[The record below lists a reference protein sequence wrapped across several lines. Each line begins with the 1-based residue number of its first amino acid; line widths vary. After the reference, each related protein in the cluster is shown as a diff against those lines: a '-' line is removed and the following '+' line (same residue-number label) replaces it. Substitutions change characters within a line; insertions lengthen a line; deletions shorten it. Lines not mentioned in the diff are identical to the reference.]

1 MLQLKNNTPFSADIA
16 IFPNEDG
23 IDCLYI
29 LAKATF
35 KIGKQWT
42 LTEEQPE
49 PVLADEYWGEPEK
62 SSLKEVSDYH
72 LGKSNTDILMTG
84 SAFAP
89 NSSLVS
95 ELDVNLRVGQCKKTV
110 RVFGDRQ
117 WNNGLISKATPFQ
130 SMPLVFE
137 RAYGGQH
144 SKDDVVYCEES
155 NPVGIGF
162 CGKRTINELNGL
174 HLPNLED
181 PNYLISTFQDQPHP
195 ACFSASSA
203 NWQPRVK
210 FAGTYDEQWQKT
222 CAPYLP
228 KDFDKRFFNT
238 AASELIYQGFLT
250 GGEQVEITNMHPEG
264 ALKFALPFVKL
275 KSDVLIDHNINMVAL
290 NLETLLLQPNDLTL
304 SMVWKGSLLCDKK
317 VQKINQV
324 TLNLSR

>member
-16 IFPNEDG
+16 TLPNEEG
-23 IDCLYI
+23 IDSLYI

-35 KIGKQWT
+35 KIGEQWT

-49 PVLADEYWGEPEK
+49 PVLADEYWGEPEY
-62 SSLKEVSDYH
+62 SSLKKISDYH

-84 SAFAP
+84 SAFSL
-89 NSSLVS
+89 NSSFVS
-95 ELDVNLRVGQCKKTV
+95 ELDVHLRVGQCTKTV

-130 SMPLVFE
+130 SMPMVFE

-144 SKDDVVYCEES
+144 TKNDVIYCEES
-155 NPVGIGF
+155 NPVGVGF
-162 CGKRTINELNGL
+162 CGKRNINEFNGL

-181 PNYLISTFQDQPHP
+181 PQQLISTFKDRPTP
-195 ACFSASSA
+195 ACFSPISA
-203 NWQPRVK
+203 HWQPRVS

-228 KDFDKRFFNT
+228 KNFDKRFFNS
-238 AASELIYQGFLT
+238 AASELIYPGFLT
-250 GGEQVEITNMHPEG
+250 GGEQVEITNMHPKG
-264 ALKFALPFVKL
+264 SLKFSLPFVKL
-275 KSDVLIDHNINMVAL
+275 KSDVLIDNSIHTVAL
-290 NLETLLLQPNDLTL
+290 NLETLLIEPNDLII
-304 SMVWKGSLLCDKK
+304 SMIWKGSLLCDKK
-317 VQKINQV
+317 IQKIKQI